1 MSKDEYM
8 AIETARYI
16 GIGMDLQAA
25 RSLAA
30 SDWAWSGGKT
40 YDMRVAEA
48 RDRMLERRIQQ
59 KLNPTADDEDAAI
72 RQWDAHSPEA
82 NIWWPSR

>member
-1 MSKDEYM
+1 MTYDEFM
-8 AIETARYI
+8 AIEVARYI

-30 SDWAWSGGKT
+30 WDWTWSGGKT

-48 RDRMLERRIQQ
+48 RERVFERRIQQ
-59 KLNPTADDEDAAI
+59 KLHPTADDEDAAI

-82 NIWWPSR
+82 NIWWPSK